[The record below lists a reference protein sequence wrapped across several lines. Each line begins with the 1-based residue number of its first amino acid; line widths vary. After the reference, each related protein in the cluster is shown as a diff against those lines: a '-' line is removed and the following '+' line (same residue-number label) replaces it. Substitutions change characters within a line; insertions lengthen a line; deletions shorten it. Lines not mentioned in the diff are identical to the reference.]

1 MTGSKDARALL
12 VPAAVFVVTALLASR
27 DRLLFGEAGLVE
39 ALNGNAILGAFPVEP
54 ALLGIMALGT
64 LLGIA
69 GVTVG
74 AALLL
79 RPWQAPVAVAAAGL
93 LGWFTSRLAKELVGR
108 GRPVEFLDART
119 LDISGGYASITGA
132 GFPSGHATIAFAM
145 ATALVPWLPARFRW
159 VPWVVASIVAVARV
173 YVAAHFPLDVIGGA
187 ALGMLL
193 GGLVNLALPAPAEGA
208 DETGESDDVDDSGPA
223 PAS

>member
-1 MTGSKDARALL
+1 MTRSKDARALL
-12 VPAAVFVVTALLASR
+12 LPGAVFVVTALLAAR
-27 DRLLFGEAGLVE
+27 DRLLVGEAGIVQ
-39 ALNGNAILGAFPVEP
+39 AINGNALLAVFPVEP
-54 ALLGIMALGT
+54 ALLAVMAGGT

-69 GVTVG
+69 GVTLG

-79 RPWQAPVAVAAAGL
+79 KPWQAPVAVLTAGV
-93 LGWFTSRLAKELVGR
+93 LGWFTSRLAKEAVDR

-145 ATALVPWLPARFRW
+145 ATALVPWLPARYRW
-159 VPWVVASIVAVARV
+159 VAWTTACLVALGRI

-187 ALGMLL
+187 ALGMFL
-193 GGLVNLALPAPAEGA
+193 GGLVNLALPAPVGDA
-208 DETGESDDVDDSGPA
+208 DDPGPTT
-223 PAS
+223 AS